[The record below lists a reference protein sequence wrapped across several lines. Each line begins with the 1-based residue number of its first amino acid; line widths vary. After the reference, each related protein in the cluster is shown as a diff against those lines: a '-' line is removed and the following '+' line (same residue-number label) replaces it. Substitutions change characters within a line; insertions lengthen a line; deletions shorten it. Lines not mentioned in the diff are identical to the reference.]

1 MSFLFKNIPN
11 ILTLLR
17 MATVPIFA
25 GLMMEENLLAAALIF
40 LAAEITDV
48 LDGIIARRFDI
59 ISPFGKIADPFADK
73 LMQLTALF
81 MLAQRRLIP
90 GIIPWL
96 VFFKELFLLVAG
108 LFVIKYRKKIDLS
121 AKWYG
126 KLASTM
132 LFITIMLVFFNVSST
147 ITDLLLWICVGITI
161 FAAVMYIFR
170 YFNQVKEIK
179 TGKITKVEKEKLSGN

>member
-1 MSFLFKNIPN
+1 MSFILKNIPN

-17 MATVPIFA
+17 MAAVPIFA

-40 LAAEITDV
+40 LVAEITDV
-48 LDGIIARRFDI
+48 LDGIIARHYNI

-90 GIIPWL
+90 GIVPWL
-96 VFFKELFLLVAG
+96 VFFKELFLLLAG
-108 LFVIKYRKKIDLS
+108 LFVIKYRKKVDMS
-121 AKWYG
+121 SRWFG

-132 LFITIMLVFFNVSST
+132 IFIAIMLVFLKVDNS
-147 ITDLLLWICVGITI
+147 ITDILFWVCVGITV
-161 FAAVMYIFR
+161 FAAIMYILG
-170 YFNQVKEIK
+170 YFEQMKELK
-179 TGKITKVEKEKLSGN
+179 ACNVTKIEEEKLS